1 MKEKD
6 YFQYTGHLVDHS
18 GVSCVP
24 NWAFSAFK
32 AHELFYDPF
41 GQLHVKSAKGEKYDK
56 RVGIGDFVRNIRD
69 KNGDF
74 VVHTKAELLYYWCDV

>member
-1 MKEKD
+1 MEEKN
-6 YFQYTGHLVDHS
+6 YFQYTGHLVDRS
-18 GVSCVP
+18 GVPCVP
-24 NWAFSAFK
+24 NWAFEAFK
-32 AHELFYDPF
+32 VHELFYDPF

-74 VVHTKAELLYYWCDV
+74 VVHTKDWRFCTQHSR